1 MAHVYCRVS
10 EFSLC
15 SSSQLIHQSSDSDLV
30 MFTNPSDS
38 VSLYGQYL
46 KPQSLPTV
54 PQPVAPVPVRV
65 SLDAQCIGEGTV
77 LGCPPGPAFSPP
89 PPQPFSSLAKSGHVA
104 PIGNPSRGGPGGLL
118 VGDKQTESK
127 ASYTSLGE
135 SKHPSR
141 HLGASKKPSSPSF
154 SNRLGVSK
162 NHLHHFLTTWEGI
175 QGSFL

>member
-1 MAHVYCRVS
+1 M
-10 EFSLC
+10 
-15 SSSQLIHQSSDSDLV
+15 
-30 MFTNPSDS
+30 
-38 VSLYGQYL
+38 
-46 KPQSLPTV
+46 

-118 VGDKQTESK
+118 VGDKHTESK

-135 SKHPSR
+135 SKHPSH
-141 HLGASKKPSSPSF
+141 HLGASKNLSSTSFSHHLRIYKKPSSPSFSHRLGVSKKPSSPSF
-154 SNRLGVSK
+154 SNHFWESK
-162 NHLHHFLTTWEGI
+162 NPPSLSTPGTSSASHSSTDSLFSSTDI
-175 QGSFL
+175 R